1 MERGGR
7 AAVYIPLSNQRSRV
21 GEGGGG
27 RAAVYIPLSNQ
38 RSRVGG
44 GG

>member
-1 MERGGR
+1 M
-7 AAVYIPLSNQRSRV
+7 
-21 GEGGGG
+21 EGGVELLFIYPYQTRGHGLVEGG